1 MAATADVSFAQGMF
15 VTLWPK
21 VERCHDYV
29 ELLLAAQETLQH
41 TVDKLMAGR
50 TLLPSGSAQ
59 CRNGV
64 TKHVSHFIRYSFFFF
79 CFIGLQEA
87 DKADACSIERYADRL
102 RHFPVRVET
111 LEKKLVRI
119 RARLV
124 AMKKA
129 QGHDVRATSEQSSVY
144 ATTPLF

>member
-1 MAATADVSFAQGMF
+1 MAATDNVSFAQGLF

-29 ELLLAAQETLQH
+29 ELLLVAQETLQH
-41 TVDKLMAGR
+41 TVDKLMA
-50 TLLPSGSAQ
+50 
-59 CRNGV
+59 
-64 TKHVSHFIRYSFFFF
+64 
-79 CFIGLQEA
+79 GLQEA

-102 RHFPVRVET
+102 RHFPARVET

-129 QGHDVRATSEQSSVY
+129 QGHDVCATSEQPAVY